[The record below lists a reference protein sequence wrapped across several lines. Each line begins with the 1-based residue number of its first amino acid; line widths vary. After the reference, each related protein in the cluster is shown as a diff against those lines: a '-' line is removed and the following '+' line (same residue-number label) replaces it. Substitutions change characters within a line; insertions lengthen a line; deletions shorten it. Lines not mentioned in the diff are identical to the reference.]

1 MSLDSIGKPATPEAM
16 PPAFA
21 VPGDVVPAASPV
33 AMAVPYAEERAFA
46 ARQSRGLASPSRGD
60 SVDGAAGIG
69 ARKRP
74 RWGWLDDPRGKAQ
87 QSRQGLLWGTGAMQV

>member
-21 VPGDVVPAASPV
+21 VPHEVLPAPSPV
-33 AMAVPYAEERAFA
+33 PMAVPYAEERAFA
-46 ARQSRGLASPSRGD
+46 ARQSRGLASPSRGA
-60 SVDGAAGIG
+60 SVEGAAGTG

-74 RWGWLDDPRGKAQ
+74 RWGWLDDPRGKPQ
-87 QSRQGLLWGTGAMQV
+87 QSRQAPLWGTGAMQV

>member
-1 MSLDSIGKPATPEAM
+1 MSMDSIGKPATPEAV

-21 VPGDVVPAASPV
+21 VPRDVLPAPSPV

-46 ARQSRGLASPSRGD
+46 ARQSRGLASPSRVD

-74 RWGWLDDPRGKAQ
+74 RWGWLDIPMDKPK
-87 QSRQGLLWGTGAMQV
+87 QSRQAPLWGTGAMQV